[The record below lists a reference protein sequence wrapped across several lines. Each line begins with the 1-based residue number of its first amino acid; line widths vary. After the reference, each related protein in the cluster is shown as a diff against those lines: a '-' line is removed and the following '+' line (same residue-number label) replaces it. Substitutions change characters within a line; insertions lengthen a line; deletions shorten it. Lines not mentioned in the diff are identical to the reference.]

1 MKKIFFLLGVTVVLS
16 GCRGTLKEDPPIHI
30 NPNMDEMERFEAQ
43 EANPFFADGRAM
55 RPPVPGTVARGMLRE
70 DAQFH
75 TGRNADGS
83 YVQLM
88 PVEFT
93 VELANRGRE
102 RYDIYCAVCHG
113 IAGDGQ
119 GIVMSGGYGFAPI
132 GYHDDR
138 LRAIEDGYL
147 YEVIANGI
155 RNDAGLCSANS
166 RR

>member
-1 MKKIFFLLGVTVVLS
+1 MDTQSCTRPSMKKIFFLLGVTVVLS

-83 YVQLM
+83 YVQVM

-93 VELANRGRE
+93 SRVR
-102 RYDIYCAVCHG
+102 
-113 IAGDGQ
+113 Q
-119 GIVMSGGYGFAPI
+119 PWP
-132 GYHDDR
+132 
-138 LRAIEDGYL
+138 RAIRYL
-147 YEVIANGI
+147 
-155 RNDAGLCSANS
+155 LCCLSWYCRRWS
-166 RR
+166 RHRDVRWVWVRAYRLPR